1 MVNRSLMAAVITAVV
16 FLSGLSFGLFWD
28 SLRQSRV
35 ERDIDE
41 LVVYSSA
48 LFLES
53 QLIEEAGCDSM
64 RPLLDEAVGDI
75 SESLERY
82 ETYTEGARL
91 DLDSDRILY
100 RRYLM
105 SNIRY
110 WFFVK
115 EFKAK
120 CDINNTIV
128 LFFFGDD
135 CPDCDVMSQRLTYVK
150 RKYGDEV
157 LIFPVNMELAAG
169 DPVAS
174 TLEGLYNVTGYPA
187 LVVDGQRYGTLS
199 KARLEGLVC
208 GGNC

>member
-1 MVNRSLMAAVITAVV
+1 VVNRSVMAAVITGIV

-28 SLRQSRV
+28 SLRESRV
-35 ERDIDE
+35 KQEMDE

-64 RPLLDEAVGDI
+64 RPILDEAVGEI

-82 ETYTEGARL
+82 ETYMEGARL
-91 DLDSDRILY
+91 DLDSSRILY

-110 WFFVK
+110 WFFLR
-115 EFKAK
+115 EFKEK
-120 CDINNTIV
+120 CGVNNTII

-135 CPDCDVMSQRLTYVK
+135 CPECEVMSQRLNYVK
-150 RKYGDEV
+150 NKYEEDV
-157 LIFPVNMELAAG
+157 LIFPINMELAVR
-169 DPVAS
+169 DPVAN
-174 TLEGLYNVTGYPA
+174 TLEGLYNVTSYPA
-187 LVVDGQRYGTLS
+187 LVVEDQKYGVIS
-199 KARLEGLVC
+199 KEELEGLVC